1 MKEEIRQHL
10 EKIYSQPVQIMHS
23 ASVGGGCINETSIIS
38 LSNGEKVF
46 LKYHPNPPA
55 GFFAG
60 EARGLALLGAAK
72 SGPQVP
78 KPLAH
83 GKHFLILEYI
93 EEQVPAHNFY
103 IQFGRALA
111 ELHRITQDR
120 FGLDHDNFI
129 GQTVQPNTLEQNAVT
144 FYREQ
149 RFRFQQDLARKSG
162 KLPKSV
168 DVKLDKLLDS
178 LDKWL
183 DPGGGKPA
191 LLHGDLWSG
200 NYFAGS
206 RRNSAPQPFIFDP
219 AAYFGRREAELAM
232 TELFGRLPQSFYE
245 AYDEAF
251 PLPSG
256 YAERKKLF
264 NLYHLLNHLNLF
276 GTSYLGAV
284 EQTINHFVR

>member
-1 MKEEIRQHL
+1 MKEEIRQAL
-10 EKIYSQPVQIMHS
+10 EKIFSQPAQILNV
-23 ASVGGGCINETSIIS
+23 APVGGGCINETSVVS

-46 LKYHPNPPA
+46 LKYHSDPPA

-60 EARGLALLGAAK
+60 EAKGLELLGKAEN
-72 SGPQVP
+72 GPQVP

-93 EEQVPAHNFY
+93 EEQSAGSGFY
-103 IQFGRALA
+103 VQFGRALA
-111 ELHRITQDR
+111 GLHRVTQHQ

-129 GQTVQPNTLEQNAVT
+129 GKTAQPNTLEENAVN

-149 RFRFQQDLARKSG
+149 RFRFQQALARKNR

-168 DVKLDKLLDS
+168 DIKLDKLMVS

-183 DPGGGKPA
+183 DPAGEKPA

-206 RRNSAPQPFIFDP
+206 RKNSAPQPFIFDP
-219 AAYFGRREAELAM
+219 ATHFGLREADLAL
-232 TELFGRLPQSFYE
+232 TELFGRLPQTFYD
-245 AYDEAF
+245 AYNEAF
-251 PLPSG
+251 PLTPG

-276 GTSYLGAV
+276 GGSYLSSI
-284 EQTINHFVR
+284 EQTVNHFVR